1 MARIAQSTR
10 TGISLAVVLLA
21 VGCRRYSESRLVAEV
36 GLNGGFEVVKDG
48 LPVNWLLYTPKVAGG
63 DFQIVLDTMVR
74 HGGKQS
80 LAFVVRACSSTG
92 GWRSPGFTNEFP
104 AERGRTYTI
113 GFWVM
118 NDSAEFRMLVGGVSA
133 TRGSYETVIRS
144 AERIAQW
151 RYVEYAYHMPREFD
165 ILRLELNV
173 LRPGTFRI
181 DDLSISGI
189 R

>member
-36 GLNGGFEVVKDG
+36 GLNGG
-48 LPVNWLLYTPKVAGG
+48 LVAGG

-144 AERIAQW
+144 AKRIAQW